1 MTSIWKRAKAA
12 LKALNHERLAK
23 RTLRRA
29 TRQSLPNLERILFV
43 CKGTSE
49 EALAREW
56 AAHFS
61 AFGLQC
67 ELSRSVQAPPKDV
80 RRLLTVWLTDP
91 ADPATSTHSGPS
103 VITPPVDGSTRMP
116 SPAPERRAAA
126 WVWAPSL
133 EHVRLLRAAGWPA
146 RQIFLMP
153 CAANTNQLPG
163 SSLFVDGHAAAMFYT
178 GRFLLAQASITFKK
192 FSELAA
198 PCFKPLPDTLCLGL
212 PEYTERLD
220 AFLSESLNDITY
232 FPGLRHNVGW
242 IGCGLSYKFM
252 IQLAH
257 RDAKPWITICEDDVV
272 LPEDWQDEVERFV
285 NPSGPYPSANTTSD
299 VFSGLITDLPNDT
312 QLISTWQA
320 HGYRYVMLN
329 EMTGTVFNVYRK
341 SMYSHIIAWN
351 EDNFNLKL
359 NAIDRYMAMKPN
371 LNVTARLPFLAGH
384 KENLDSTLWNGSNAG
399 YVNRFEASLRK
410 IDELLTTK
418 NNGQKIN
425 V

>member
-80 RRLLTVWLTDP
+80 RRLLTVWLTDT

-103 VITPPVDGSTRMP
+103 VITPPVDGSARMP

-153 CAANTNQLPG
+153 CAANANQLPG

-198 PCFKPLPDTLCLGL
+198 PCLKPLPDTLCLGL

-252 IQLAH
+252 IQLAD

-285 NPSGPYPSANTTSD
+285 NPSGPYASAKATSD
-299 VFSGLITDLPNDT
+299 MFAGLITDLTEKT
-312 QLISTWQA
+312 QLLASWLEEARQYIILS
-320 HGYRYVMLN
+320 
-329 EMTGTVFNVYRK
+329 EMTGMVFNVYRQP
-341 SMYSHIIAWN
+341 MYEHMLRWDEN
-351 EDNFNLKL
+351 NFNLKT
-359 NAIDRYMAMKPN
+359 NAIDRYLTQKSG
-371 LNVTARLPFLAGH
+371 LRISARIPYLAGH
-384 KENLDSTLWNGSNAG
+384 KEGLNSTLWGGSNAG

-418 NNGQKIN
+418 K
-425 V
+425 

>member
-29 TRQSLPNLERILFV
+29 KRQSLPKLERILFV

-80 RRLLTVWLTDP
+80 RRLLTVWLTAHD
-91 ADPATSTHSGPS
+91 DPATSTHSGPS
-103 VITPPVDGSTRMP
+103 VITAPVDGSAPMP
-116 SPAPERRAAA
+116 SPALERRAAT

-133 EHVRLLRAAGWPA
+133 DHVRLLRAAGWPA

-220 AFLSESLNDITY
+220 AFLSESLDDITY

-272 LPEDWQDEVERFV
+272 LPADWKDEVERFV
-285 NPSGPYPSANTTSD
+285 NPSGAGATAIEAADMY
-299 VFSGLITDLPNDT
+299 SGLITDLPNHT
-312 QLISTWQA
+312 QLTSTWQDNT
-320 HGYRYVMLN
+320 YRYVVLT
-329 EMTGTVFNVYRK
+329 EMTGTVFNVYRQ
-341 SMYSHIIAWN
+341 SMYSHVIAWD
-351 EDNFNLKL
+351 EDDFNLKL
-359 NAIDRYMAMKPN
+359 NAVDRYMARKPN
-371 LNVTARLPFLAGH
+371 LRIAARLPFLAGH
-384 KENLDSTLWNGSNAG
+384 KENLDSTLWGGSNAG
-399 YVNRFEASLRK
+399 YVNRFEASLS
-410 IDELLTTK
+410 
-418 NNGQKIN
+418 KIN
-425 V
+425 QLLISLSKK